1 LNKILF
7 SIYFYSNNKNVRESF
22 NKIYNELNL
31 YYKFFW
37 NYLLHGNKYVLYNY
51 LDYLLY
57 KYGNIYEKFE
67 QNDLLNLKQDHLDFL
82 YINTKDFY
90 SYSNEYN
97 INEVTGAKDLVQNIN
112 FIKDFINEKYESIYN
127 SFFLFYPDKIDS
139 FNIYFVKTY
148 MNYFDLKSYNDFL
161 KKFKSFDV
169 HDYINFYGDYK
180 KEKIKEEYLK
190 IKYKKTLKK
199 LYKNKLKELDDNK
212 FKMPLIIK
220 KQNKIIVFNKPK
232 VISFGLTKY
241 IKDVLNKSHL
251 KKLSNNDKF
260 LLLRHIIKS
269 YKGNIAE
276 KYSSDEVIRFE
287 DYLRKVKH
295 WEKFNYYIK

>member
-1 LNKILF
+1 M
-7 SIYFYSNNKNVRESF
+7 
-22 NKIYNELNL
+22 
-31 YYKFFW
+31 
-37 NYLLHGNKYVLYNY
+37 
-51 LDYLLY
+51 
-57 KYGNIYEKFE
+57 
-67 QNDLLNLKQDHLDFL
+67 DFL

-112 FIKDFINEKYESIYN
+112 FIKDFINNEKYESIYN

-241 IKDVLNKSHL
+241 IKDV
-251 KKLSNNDKF
+251 
-260 LLLRHIIKS
+260 
-269 YKGNIAE
+269 
-276 KYSSDEVIRFE
+276 
-287 DYLRKVKH
+287 
-295 WEKFNYYIK
+295 